1 MSFRLGIIG
10 AGGIAAEH
18 AKAASATGIEIAGF
32 CDVVPERAEELAGQ
46 YPGAKAVEKV
56 EDLLAIRDMPAV
68 SVTTPNCHHQ
78 PHAVAALEAGKDV
91 FLEKPMG
98 MNVSECDAIIAAEKR
113 SGRLVQVNLI
123 CRNSPTALVAADL
136 IRAGRLGRI
145 YHAKASWYRRRG
157 VPGLGRWF
165 TTRSQAGGG
174 VLIDLGV
181 HKIDLVM
188 HLAGHPR
195 ALRASGHV
203 TSNFGS
209 PPDKYTYTEMWA
221 GPPNLRGV
229 FDVDDGAVGLVRF
242 ENDMTLEV
250 NVTWAAN
257 LPDKVFPDGVTLLGD
272 KGGCFFELW
281 GDRIMLATEEDGYL
295 VDVKPH
301 VRPEE
306 LWNGAWRRQYEM
318 FTRAVVDRVPPEA
331 SAEDGRAVQAV
342 LDALYRSSDEK
353 REVEV
358 R

>member
-18 AKAASATGIEIAGF
+18 AKAAKAVGIEIAGF
-32 CDVVPERAEELAGQ
+32 CDVVAERAEELAGQ
-46 YPGAKAVEKV
+46 YRGAKAAEKV
-56 EDLLAIRDMPAV
+56 EDLLALKDMPAV
-68 SVTTPNCHHQ
+68 AVTTPNCFHK
-78 PHAVAALEAGKDV
+78 PHAITALEAGKYV

-98 MNVSECDAIIAAEKR
+98 MNVADCDAIIAAEKK
-113 SGRLVQVNLI
+113 SGQFVQVNLI

-136 IRAGRLGRI
+136 IKAGRLGRI

-165 TTRSQAGGG
+165 TTRAQAGGG

-203 TSNFGS
+203 TSMFGS
-209 PPDKYTYTEMWA
+209 PPDRYTYTDMWA
-221 GPPNLRGV
+221 GPPNLKGV
-229 FDVDDGAVGLVRF
+229 FDVDDGATGLVRF
-242 ENDMTLEV
+242 DNDMTL
-250 NVTWAAN
+250 
-257 LPDKVFPDGVTLLGD
+257 
-272 KGGCFFELW
+272 
-281 GDRIMLATEEDGYL
+281 LATEEDGYL

-301 VRPEE
+301 VRHEE
-306 LWNGAWRRQYEM
+306 LWNEAWRRQYEM
-318 FTRAVVDRVPPEA
+318 FVKAVVDRVPPAA

-342 LDALYRSSDEK
+342 LDALYRSSEEK

-358 R
+358 A